1 MKRLTTD
8 DSNSILLGIN
18 LFFVK
23 DREVWSR
30 GGGPEPDYPD
40 CTLTDWINRAA
51 AVQGIEL
58 GADDA
63 ESLGDVMYDW
73 LQYGVDAT
81 EGVLALLHAAAVQA
95 AEMRG
100 RLAPIEDILGDDY
113 DIDRLRE
120 LVEACKGLEPSEI
133 AESKLL
139 IATRKDLEKL
149 ARMAELMEADRE
161 GRAVVLPCKPGD
173 TINAF
178 RLGNEKALCVISDMV
193 ISVTT
198 NRHGW
203 TVKTKSKFL
212 PIKESDGN
220 KIAPIS
226 QYPYA
231 LADYYVGPRE
241 AAEAALKGEHDG
253 VH

>member
-23 DREVWSR
+23 DREVWIR

-40 CTLTDWINRAA
+40 CTLTDWINR
-51 AVQGIEL
+51 
-58 GADDA
+58 
-63 ESLGDVMYDW
+63 
-73 LQYGVDAT
+73 
-81 EGVLALLHAAAVQA
+81 AAAVQA

>member
-8 DSNSILLGIN
+8 DSNSILFGLN
-18 LFFVK
+18 LFFAK
-23 DREVWSR
+23 DGEVWIR
-30 GGGPEPDYPD
+30 GGGPEPDYLD

-63 ESLGDVMYDW
+63 ESLGDVMYDC

-81 EGVLALLHAAAVQA
+81 EGILALFHAAAVQA

-100 RLAPIEDILGDDY
+100 RLAAIEDILGDDY
-113 DIDRLRE
+113 NLDRLRE
-120 LVEACKGLEPSEI
+120 LLESARAGL
-133 AESKLL
+133 
-139 IATRKDLEKL
+139 
-149 ARMAELMEADRE
+149 
-161 GRAVVLPCKPGD
+161 AVVLPCKMGD

-178 RLGNEKALCVISDMV
+178 RLGKDKTLCVISDMV
-193 ISVTT
+193 TSVTT

-212 PIKESDGN
+212 SIKERDGN

-241 AAEAALKGEHDG
+241 AAEAALKGGHDV

>member
-8 DSNSILLGIN
+8 DSKSILCGLN
-18 LFFVK
+18 LFFAK
-23 DREVWSR
+23 DGEVWIR

-100 RLAPIEDILGDDY
+100 RLEMIEEILSNDY
-113 DIDRLRE
+113 DLDRLRE
-120 LVEACKGLEPSEI
+120 LVEA
-133 AESKLL
+133 
-139 IATRKDLEKL
+139 
-149 ARMAELMEADRE
+149 DRD
-161 GRAVVLPCKPGD
+161 GRCEVLPCKPGD

-178 RLGNEKALCVISDMV
+178 RLGDKKKLCVISDMV
-193 ISVTT
+193 TSVTT
-198 NRHGW
+198 NKYGW
-203 TVKTKSKFL
+203 TIKTKSKFL
-212 PIKESDGN
+212 PIKEADGN
-220 KIAPIS
+220 KIARIS

-241 AAEAALKGEHDG
+241 AAEAALRDQNGG
-253 VH
+253 TV